1 MSSATSSLNGRR
13 RSNSSSGGTS
23 RSSSADE
30 SRYGAASTAVRHATS
45 CGSVPSST
53 SPSSGSTRSR
63 YTFVYAPRRSSWNST
78 RARCPFNDGRS
89 AATSSRNVEN
99 SRPSSLTST
108 NRVFPDRVRSALTS
122 ATKTS
127 ASAIRLSSPRAPLA
141 RRRRLLRPGAR
152 GRLALR
158 RRRPRL
164 RPRLRLRLRL
174 RRRPRLRGR
183 LRPRLRRR
191 LRLRLRLRAGRRRL
205 RLRLRLRPRLRAR
218 ALRPPAGLL
227 RARLLR
233 ARLLRARLLR
243 PRRPLRARLLP
254 RARGLAARRG
264 RAPPRLGGRLFL
276 VTGRLVVRADQ
287 LLRHAD
293 GGGDRDAERRPR
305 DDLLRGRQA
314 LVFFVRHGHLPRA
327 YLTRRASSFRVVER
341 LDELRDDPLAKDLG
355 PVRRDVLACG
365 FSGVVRDRQQHLGG
379 GVPARRGGRREDAVR
394 LLRLLLQRASVAV
407 LTRALVV
414 VRERLAHRVRRSGGR
429 SRGRGRLQRGVA
441 GAARKL
447 FLNRLELLLDRVLY
461 LCHSGR
467 PPRTMTTTTGS
478 SRASRRTRTTRT
490 TSSSP

>member
-158 RRRPRL
+158 
-164 RPRLRLRLRL
+164 

>member
-158 RRRPRL
+158 RRRP
-164 RPRLRLRLRL
+164 
-174 RRRPRLRGR
+174 R

-429 SRGRGRLQRGVA
+429 SRGRG
-441 GAARKL
+441 
-447 FLNRLELLLDRVLY
+447 
-461 LCHSGR
+461 H
-467 PPRTMTTTTGS
+467 
-478 SRASRRTRTTRT
+478 
-490 TSSSP
+490 

>member
-264 RAPPRLGGRLFL
+264 RAPPRLGGR
-276 VTGRLVVRADQ
+276 Q
-287 LLRHAD
+287 S
-293 GGGDRDAERRPR
+293 
-305 DDLLRGRQA
+305 

>member
-429 SRGRGRLQRGVA
+429 SRGRG
-441 GAARKL
+441 
-447 FLNRLELLLDRVLY
+447 
-461 LCHSGR
+461 H
-467 PPRTMTTTTGS
+467 
-478 SRASRRTRTTRT
+478 
-490 TSSSP
+490 

>member
-183 LRPRLRRR
+183 LRPRL
-191 LRLRLRLRAGRRRL
+191 
-205 RLRLRLRPRLRAR
+205 
-218 ALRPPAGLL
+218 
-227 RARLLR
+227 
-233 ARLLRARLLR
+233 
-243 PRRPLRARLLP
+243 PLRARLLP

-305 DDLLRGRQA
+305 DDLLRGR
-314 LVFFVRHGHLPRA
+314 
-327 YLTRRASSFRVVER
+327 
-341 LDELRDDPLAKDLG
+341 
-355 PVRRDVLACG
+355 
-365 FSGVVRDRQQHLGG
+365 
-379 GVPARRGGRREDAVR
+379 
-394 LLRLLLQRASVAV
+394 
-407 LTRALVV
+407 
-414 VRERLAHRVRRSGGR
+414 
-429 SRGRGRLQRGVA
+429 
-441 GAARKL
+441 
-447 FLNRLELLLDRVLY
+447 
-461 LCHSGR
+461 
-467 PPRTMTTTTGS
+467 
-478 SRASRRTRTTRT
+478 
-490 TSSSP
+490 